1 MEKKKSILMVCL
13 GNICRSPMADGLLRK
28 KVKDNALDVF
38 VDSAGTG
45 DYHVGEAP
53 DKRMRETASA
63 KKYPIDELRARQFT
77 KADFQEFDR
86 IYVMDKSNRDNV
98 LRLAQSTEDRQKVK
112 LILDELYPGEGR
124 EVPDPYFGG
133 QQGFEDVFQMLDLAT
148 DKIIEQ
154 LK

>member
-63 KKYPIDELRARQFT
+63 KQYPIDELRARQFT
-77 KADFQEFDR
+77 KTDFQEFDR

-98 LRLAQSTEDRQKVK
+98 LRLAQSPEDRQKVK
-112 LILDELYPGEGR
+112 LILDELYPREGR

-133 QQGFEDVFQMLDLAT
+133 QKGFEDVFQMLDLVT
-148 DKIIEQ
+148 DKIIKQ